1 MTRKQ
6 GPLGRKG
13 VAEHTKKRNG
23 DHWNKKSVDELKY
36 SRALEGEQAHMNMC
50 NDLPE
55 EIFSSSYIAEPRVQ
69 SSSLPWKA

>member
-36 SRALEGEQAHMNMC
+36 SRALEGEQAHMN
-50 NDLPE
+50 
-55 EIFSSSYIAEPRVQ
+55 VQ
-69 SSSLPWKA
+69 